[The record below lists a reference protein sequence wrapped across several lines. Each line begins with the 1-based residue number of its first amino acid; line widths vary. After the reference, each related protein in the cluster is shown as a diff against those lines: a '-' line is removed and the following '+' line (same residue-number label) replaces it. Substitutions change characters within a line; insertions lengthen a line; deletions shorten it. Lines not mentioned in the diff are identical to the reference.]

1 MKHFDFINLLAL
13 PPPLA
18 SILPEHAVIVNEA
31 NKHILLCPQDG
42 AKVLVNGRTMEEGG
56 KVELHHN
63 DRFAGQGKGTV
74 SVLYISHKSMT
85 VSVLAQLAEIPLH
98 YLVKAL
104 LLAAYTSN

>member
-18 SILPEHAVIVNEA
+18 SILPEHAVVVNEA

-74 SVLYISHKSMT
+74 SVIHQSQKHDCFGSSTACRNPAPLFCESTPTCSLYF
-85 VSVLAQLAEIPLH
+85 
-98 YLVKAL
+98 
-104 LLAAYTSN
+104 